1 MEREPGAAGRYS
13 EETLQELLDERAVA
27 VFPVAQC
34 DEFDFHSDVQLNM
47 ESSPV
52 LELNFNLV
60 CIGVIGENDALN
72 HFASNMFD
80 KRMGH

>member
-1 MEREPGAAGRYS
+1 MERGPGAAGRYS
-13 EETLQELLDERAVA
+13 KVPLQELLDERAVA

-47 ESSPV
+47 EPSPV

-60 CIGVIGENDALN
+60 GIRIVGENDALN
-72 HFASNMFD
+72 HFASNVFD